1 MPTATNKE
9 QTLIKACEKWLTP
22 CHLCVYRKQ
31 CIGSFNS
38 AGIWYLINNVIDEE
52 WSSGEPQSSTVMRLM
67 NEVTEIKSQ
76 STVKKTTQKHCLLG
90 IIFHCSSP
98 QAVPPL
104 LLCSMLILDISWPLK
119 CCLKGF
125 SMLCAGHLFCFF
137 VFFLKHYY
145 LIKKPRGCMFCPLVR
160 SPLC

>member
-67 NEVTEIKSQ
+67 NEITEIKSQ
-76 STVKKTTQKHCLLG
+76 STVKKTHTKTLFAWYHFSLLFSSSGATTSSVFHVNFGHFMAFKMLSQG
-90 IIFHCSSP
+90 IFN
-98 QAVPPL
+98 AVCRTSFL
-104 LLCSMLILDISWPLK
+104 
-119 CCLKGF
+119 F
-125 SMLCAGHLFCFF
+125 FCFF
-137 VFFLKHYY
+137 PQTL
-145 LIKKPRGCMFCPLVR
+145 L
-160 SPLC
+160 SN